1 MISFIKKIKRSSTL
15 NFQALSQ
22 KIFAVIEKNHIKDL
36 QSLKN
41 FLKIPSIS
49 TDPQYKY
56 AIDEAAYFLKEYFEE
71 LGFDAEILVTKGHPV
86 VYARLGQD
94 PNKPTVLCYGHYD
107 VQPADPLSLWIS
119 DPFDPQIRDGYLYA
133 RGASDDKGQIFCHL
147 HAVKTLLTIS
157 KELPVNLIFLIEGEE
172 EIGSP
177 HLKEFLK
184 EHQEKL
190 SAQYLLVSDTPMYAP
205 KMPSLCYGLRGL
217 LYVELQVRSTAI
229 DLHSGQQGGIVQN
242 PILGLAYILSQ
253 LKNKDH
259 EIQIPGFYRDVRPL
273 SSEEKRMIDGIP
285 FDDQEYSRLLGA
297 KKLVGEKQYSANM
310 RRWFRPTLD
319 CNGIISGYTGPGSKT
334 IIPAM
339 ATAKLSMRLIPYQDP
354 MVIFNALQDYLF
366 KICPEGLDISLSLHT
381 ASKPLLISRDSKGI
395 KAAEKALKMVFGI
408 NPILQGEGGSIPIL
422 NAFKSILGLDPILMG
437 FNLPDDA
444 IHAPNERFGI
454 QQYRDGIHS
463 TALFFHYIGLDL

>member
-1 MISFIKKIKRSSTL
+1 MISLIKKIKRSSTL

-49 TDPQYKY
+49 TDPQYRY

-229 DLHSGQQGGIVQN
+229 DLHSGQQGGIVQ
-242 PILGLAYILSQ
+242 IL
-253 LKNKDH
+253 
-259 EIQIPGFYRDVRPL
+259 F
-273 SSEEKRMIDGIP
+273 
-285 FDDQEYSRLLGA
+285 
-297 KKLVGEKQYSANM
+297 
-310 RRWFRPTLD
+310 
-319 CNGIISGYTGPGSKT
+319 
-334 IIPAM
+334 
-339 ATAKLSMRLIPYQDP
+339 
-354 MVIFNALQDYLF
+354 
-366 KICPEGLDISLSLHT
+366 
-381 ASKPLLISRDSKGI
+381 
-395 KAAEKALKMVFGI
+395 
-408 NPILQGEGGSIPIL
+408 
-422 NAFKSILGLDPILMG
+422 
-437 FNLPDDA
+437 
-444 IHAPNERFGI
+444 
-454 QQYRDGIHS
+454 
-463 TALFFHYIGLDL
+463 

>member
-1 MISFIKKIKRSSTL
+1 MRSFTKKIKRSSPVNLQT
-15 NFQALSQ
+15 LSQ
-22 KIFAVIEKNHIKDL
+22 EISAVIEKNHLTDL
-36 QSLKN
+36 ESLKN

-49 TDPQYKY
+49 TNPDYRN
-56 AIDEAAYFLKEYFEE
+56 AIDEAAYFLKEYFEQ
-71 LGFDAEILVTKGHPV
+71 LGFDSEILPTKGNPV
-86 VYARLGQD
+86 VYAQLGKNPQ
-94 PNKPTVLCYGHYD
+94 KPTVLCYGHYD
-107 VQPADPLSLWIS
+107 VQPADPLTLWIS

-133 RGASDDKGQIFCHL
+133 RGASDDKGQVFCHL
-147 HAVKTLLTIS
+147 HAVKTLLRIS
-157 KELPVNLIFLIEGEE
+157 KELPVNLMFLIEGEE

-217 LYVELQVRSTAI
+217 LYVELHARSTTI

-242 PILGLAYILSQ
+242 PILGLAHILSQ

-259 EIQIPGFYRDVRPL
+259 DIQIPGFYQNVRSL
-273 SSEEKRMIDGIP
+273 SSKEKYMIDEIP
-285 FDDQEYSRLLGA
+285 FDEKEYCKLLGA
-297 KKLVGEKQYSANM
+297 KKFVGEKGYSVNM

-319 CNGIISGYTGPGSKT
+319 CNGIIGGYTGPGSKT
-334 IIPAM
+334 IIPAT
-339 ATAKLSMRLIPYQDP
+339 ASAKLSMGLVPYQDP
-354 MVIFNALQDYLF
+354 MVIFNALQDYID
-366 KICPEGLDISLSLHT
+366 KICPSGLEVSVSLHT
-381 ASKPLLISRDSKGI
+381 ASEPLLISRDSKGI
-395 KAAEKALKMVFGI
+395 KAAEKALKTVFGI
-408 NPILQGEGGSIPIL
+408 NPIFQGEGGSIPIL
-422 NAFKSILGLDPILMG
+422 NSFKSILGLDPILMG

-454 QQYRDGIHS
+454 QQYCDGIHS